1 LPNPIIQ
8 IFLRITNAD
17 EKESHKEESST
28 NKFVVNFN
36 IYYLKIFNRFS
47 SKKESTLTTFMG
59 FKFVQM
65 KTIN

>member
-1 LPNPIIQ
+1 V
-8 IFLRITNAD
+8 D

-47 SKKESTLTTFMG
+47 SKRELLLQHSWDSSLYK
-59 FKFVQM
+59 
-65 KTIN
+65 